1 MHTRVNVVRRPPPP
15 QTVTFGLTPLGWKSP
30 APLTPALNHA
40 RADLERALLTFFFFF
55 GLNSVNP
62 GLSGASR
69 GRGGGP
75 AAPAPIAVR
84 GRRPVAAGG
93 TAGHG
98 PDLCRGPPHRAPRQ
112 QGGHPALRLG
122 RGRFLKADGQG
133 VPLVTTGTGLKGS
146 TLPAPS
152 GSITRWG
159 DGVQVP
165 ALALAAWRAAPAPA
179 SLTVHRERLIKAQ
192 IINNRSGGSSRGL

>member
-1 MHTRVNVVRRPPPP
+1 MSSVAPPPP

-40 RADLERALLTFFFFF
+40 RADLERALLTFFFF
-55 GLNSVNP
+55 LALIQSTR
-62 GLSGASR
+62 ASPVPA
-69 GRGGGP
+69 GGGGGDPRPQPRSRCAVAARWLP
-75 AAPAPIAVR
+75 AARRDTAPTY
-84 GRRPVAAGG
+84 AG
-93 TAGHG
+93 
-98 PDLCRGPPHRAPRQ
+98 DPPHRAPRQ

-146 TLPAPS
+146 TPPAPS